1 MKFGN
6 NELTIRNR
14 PFQNGS
20 FEKANDEKVSYK
32 NNNNNSSFCQ
42 DGSEIQNYRKE
53 GKYESDS
60 RANEKARYQTGGH
73 DS

>member
-6 NELTIRNR
+6 HELTIRNL

-20 FEKANDEKVSYK
+20 FEKAHDEKVSYK

-53 GKYESDS
+53 GKYGSDS